1 MQNFITKLENYST
14 KFENYS
20 NKFENYSNKIENYYH
35 KIKKITTDL
44 ISYSN
49 KQYIRNNVK
58 YVPII
63 NTQFAFT
70 IGTKGKL
77 GAFNKHPKLESISFT
92 NTTKIEL
99 EKMNYRFVE
108 HVGPV
113 VTKDSNVRVFP
124 YEDVVAEL
132 ENQQDFEKVIFTKY
146 TTPYISHEYKVDPE
160 LCIAIANFIK
170 KKDAN
175 NCCFNNNY

>member
-1 MQNFITKLENYST
+1 MQNFITKLENYGI
-14 KFENYS
+14 KLENYS
-20 NKFENYSNKIENYYH
+20 NKLENYYH

-92 NTTKIEL
+92 NITKIEL
-99 EKMNYRFVE
+99 EKVHYSFVE
-108 HVGPV
+108 HIGPV

-124 YEDVVAEL
+124 YEDVVTEL
-132 ENQQDFEKVIFTKY
+132 ENKQDFEKVIFTKN
-146 TTPYISHEYKVDPE
+146 TAPNISHKYNVDPE

-175 NCCFNNNY
+175 NCCFNNCCTL